1 MKNGLS
7 IARSFIIVALLALW
21 EGLTAA
27 GYVDTRF
34 LPPPSQIIMK
44 VYAVS
49 GHDPI
54 LRAFWVTALEVMIAF
69 AISLVAGIFIG
80 VPVGLSR
87 YFFQVFHPVLVM
99 AFAMPQVIIF
109 PLFLRFFG
117 IGMNSKIA
125 FGVSHGFF
133 PIVLNVIAGAR
144 SVDPNLLVISHSLGA
159 TRFQVMSKVI
169 LPSMLPTMFT
179 GFRLGMGLTLLG
191 VLLAEL
197 FVSQKGVGYFI
208 NLYSESFKSAEL
220 FAIIA
225 ILSFIAIAV
234 NEGLRAVER
243 RLSRWTEF

>member
-1 MKNGLS
+1 MEKSTLIS
-7 IARSFIIVALLALW
+7 RSFTIIAVLALW

-34 LPPPSQIIMK
+34 LPPPSQITLK

-69 AISLVAGIFIG
+69 AVSLLAGVFIG
-80 VPVGLSR
+80 VAVGLSR
-87 YFFQVFHPVLVM
+87 YLFQVFHPVLIM
-99 AFAMPQVIIF
+99 AFAMPQVIVF

-125 FGVSHGFF
+125 FGISHGFF

-144 SVDPNLLVISHSLGA
+144 SVDPNLVVISHSMGA
-159 TRFQVMSKVI
+159 TRLQIMRKVV

-208 NLYSESFKSAEL
+208 NLYTESFKSADL

-234 NEGLRAVER
+234 NEGLRVVER
-243 RLSRWTEF
+243 RLSRWTEV